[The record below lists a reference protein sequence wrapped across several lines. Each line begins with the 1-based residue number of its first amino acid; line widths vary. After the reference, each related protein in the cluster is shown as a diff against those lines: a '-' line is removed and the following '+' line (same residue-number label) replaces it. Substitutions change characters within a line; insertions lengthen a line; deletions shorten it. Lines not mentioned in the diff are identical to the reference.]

1 MNFKVGSTLK
11 AVISEDN
18 GNLSTMRILTF
29 LIVGVI
35 LFNWTFFNLANN
47 TLSSFAW
54 QDMAVVL
61 GPLFAK
67 AFQKGKETKKINS

>member
-1 MNFKVGSTLK
+1 MNFKVGSTMK
-11 AVISEDN
+11 NFMSEDN
-18 GNLSTMRILTF
+18 GNLSTMRILVF

-35 LFNWTFFNLANN
+35 LFNWTWFNITNN
-47 TLSSFAW
+47 TLASFSW

-67 AFQKGKETKKINS
+67 AFQKGKEEKKT

>member
-1 MNFKVGSTLK
+1 
-11 AVISEDN
+11 
-18 GNLSTMRILTF
+18 
-29 LIVGVI
+29 VI

-67 AFQKGKETKKINS
+67 AFQKGKEAKKS

>member
-1 MNFKVGSTLK
+1 MQFKVGSTLK
-11 AVISEDN
+11 ACMSEDN
-18 GNLSTMRILTF
+18 GNLSTMRVLTF

-35 LFNWTFFNLANN
+35 LFNWTFFNIANN
-47 TLSSFAW
+47 TLASFSW

-67 AFQKGKETKKINS
+67 AFQKGKEAKFLDK